1 MSRHDINRS
10 GEMEVFVQVVEQGG
24 FSVAARFLR
33 MTPSAVSKLVARLE
47 TRLGTRLV
55 NRTTRKLLLTPEGR
69 SFYERSVRILADI
82 EEAERSAA
90 NLDDPRGLIRINT
103 SAAYGTHV
111 LAPLLAD
118 FLETYPGIS
127 VEVVQTDLVVDLL
140 AERADIAI
148 RAGAMRDSSL
158 VARKLGDTPLVIVA
172 SPAYLARHGIP
183 KTASDLEKHSRLG
196 FGYVRALREW
206 SAPEGETIAQVPV
219 VGRVSA
225 SDGEALRHF
234 AIGGAGLV
242 QLARFTVAEDLK
254 AGRLV
259 TVLDDPRTRINEPF
273 HAVYVGQGGHL
284 PARIRVMLDF
294 LAKHGR
300 VY

>member
-1 MSRHDINRS
+1 MARQDINRS

-24 FSVAARFLR
+24 FSAAARYLR

-47 TRLGTRLV
+47 ARLGTRLV

-69 SFYERSVRILADI
+69 SFYERSVRILADM

-111 LAPLLAD
+111 LAPLLAV

-127 VEVVQTDLVVDLL
+127 VEVAQTDLVIDLL
-140 AERADIAI
+140 AEQADIAI
-148 RAGAMRDSSL
+148 RAGTMRDSSL
-158 VARKLGDTPLVIVA
+158 VARKLGETPLLIVA
-172 SPAYLARHGIP
+172 SPAYLARHGVP
-183 KTASDLEKHSRLG
+183 ETASDLERHNRLG
-196 FGYVRALREW
+196 FGYVRARREW
-206 SAPEGETIAQVPV
+206 SAPDGETIVQVPV

-242 QLARFTVAEDLK
+242 QLAQFTVAEDLK

-259 TVLDDPRTRINEPF
+259 TVLDDPRTRLSEPF

-300 VY
+300 VS

>member
-1 MSRHDINRS
+1 MARQDINRS

-24 FSVAARFLR
+24 FSAAARFFR

-55 NRTTRKLLLTPEGR
+55 SRSTRKLLLTPEGR
-69 SFYERSVRILADI
+69 SFYEHSVRILADI

-103 SAAYGTHV
+103 SASYGTHV
-111 LAPLLAD
+111 LAPILAQ
-118 FLETYPGIS
+118 FLDLYPGIS
-127 VEVVQTDLVVDLL
+127 VEVIQTDLIVDLL

-148 RAGAMRDSSL
+148 RAGDMRNSSL

-172 SPAYLARHGIP
+172 SPGYLARHGVP
-183 KTASDLEKHSRLG
+183 ETASDLERHSRLG
-196 FGYVRALREW
+196 FGYVRAHREW
-206 SAPEGETIAQVPV
+206 SAPQGDAIVEVPV
-219 VGRVSA
+219 TGRVSA

-259 TVLDDPRTRINEPF
+259 VVLDDPRTRRSEPF

-294 LAKHGR
+294 LAQYGR
-300 VY
+300 IS

>member
-47 TRLGTRLV
+47 ARLGTRLV

-183 KTASDLEKHSRLG
+183 KTASDLERHSRLG